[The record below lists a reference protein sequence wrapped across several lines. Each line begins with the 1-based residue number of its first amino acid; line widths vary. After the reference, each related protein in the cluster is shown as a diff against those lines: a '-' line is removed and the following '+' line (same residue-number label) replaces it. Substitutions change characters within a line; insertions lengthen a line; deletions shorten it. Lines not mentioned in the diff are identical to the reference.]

1 MLKVAGKIE
10 LKNQFQISRRAV
22 QIMVMEQ
29 QWLAVWRY
37 NGASVDILF
46 SLALRI
52 SRNRAG
58 S

>member
-10 LKNQFQISRRAV
+10 LRNQFQISRRAV

-46 SLALRI
+46 SLPLRI